1 MNLENSFLQ
10 EIKGLIVIELS
21 NIEKLKKELNLIL
34 INQRQGVLKVLF
46 CMIFTMFVKEYLR

>member
-21 NIEKLKKELNLIL
+21 NIEKLKKEEAEEK
-34 INQRQGVLKVLF
+34 RK
-46 CMIFTMFVKEYLR
+46 KEELAQFLLEE